1 MRFEIDGNQDLP
13 FIYAE
18 YTREEISA
26 MNQLE
31 PLKLEV
37 ISGIPEL
44 EVISTYSHG
53 EFECPGAVGHQ
64 ASARAPEGYVIRSRS
79 RLRA

>member
-1 MRFEIDGNQDLP
+1 MGKVISQDLP

-18 YTREEISA
+18 YTREEISV

-37 ISGIPEL
+37 ISGIPEH

-53 EFECPGAVGHQ
+53 EFEDLCAGPHVLEYRI
-64 ASARAPEGYVIRSRS
+64 SPLV
-79 RLRA
+79 